1 MDYKLTPEDEEFRKE
16 FRAWLEKTFPKDE
29 PPPKTDTIEERAV
42 AYRSFQKKLYDAG
55 YAGIRYDKEYGGR
68 GGTVMEEII
77 VAEELSPY
85 AETHGYGTNAIGFG
99 MGGPTINAQGT
110 DEQKKEFLP
119 KLLDGTHIWCQGFSE
134 PNSGSDLASVS
145 TRAVKKG
152 DHYVVN
158 GQKIWT
164 SIAHI
169 SDYCMLLVRTNP
181 DVPKH
186 RGLSYLLM
194 DMELP
199 GVDVR
204 RVKQLTDESE
214 YCEVFLDDVKIP
226 VNMLVGEEDKGWG
239 IALTTLM
246 FERVMGDLN
255 VANSFMREFN
265 RMVKMAKDMKRG
277 GKPVLED
284 SMIRQKLAQAYIEL
298 MVLKYNGFRSLSEV
312 IKDGVPGPQGSIGK
326 IIWSELHQRMS
337 ELAMDIEGPYNQL
350 IKDSALTVD
359 DGFWQYTF
367 LRAKGNTIEAGSAE
381 ILRNIVGERVLG
393 LPKDMARAIL
403 KDKERS

>member
-1 MDYKLTPEDEEFRKE
+1 MDYRLTKEDEEFRAE
-16 FRAWLEKTFPKDE
+16 FLAWLEKTFPKDE
-29 PPPKTDTIEERAV
+29 PPPKLETLEDRV
-42 AYRSFQKKLYDAG
+42 KAYRSFQKKLYDAG
-55 YAGIRYDKEYGGR
+55 YAGIRYDKKYGGR
-68 GGTVMEEII
+68 GGTMMEEII

-85 AETHGYGTNAIGFG
+85 AETHGYGLNAIGMG
-99 MGGPTINAQGT
+99 MAGPVINTQGT
-110 DEQKKEFLP
+110 EEQKMEFLP

-145 TRAVKKG
+145 TRAVRKG
-152 DHYVVN
+152 DYYVVN

-164 SIAHI
+164 SGAHMA
-169 SDYCMLLVRTNP
+169 DYCMLLVRTNP

-194 DMELP
+194 DMTLP

-204 RVKQLTDESE
+204 LVKQLTDESE

-226 VNMLVGEEDKGWG
+226 VNMLVGEEDKGWS

-255 VANSFMREFN
+255 TANSFMREFK
-265 RMVKMAKDMKRG
+265 RMLALAKEMKHG
-277 GKPVLED
+277 GEAVLD
-284 SMIRQKLAQAYIEL
+284 NSMIRQRLAQAYIEL

-312 IKDGVPGPQGSIGK
+312 IKGGVPGPQGSIGK

-337 ELAMDIEGPYNQL
+337 ELALDIEGPYHQL
-350 IKDSALTVD
+350 MKNSPLTLD
-359 DGFWQYTF
+359 NGFWQYTF

-393 LPKDMARAIL
+393 LPKDMARAVL
-403 KDKERS
+403 KERS